1 MTSYLVQ
8 TEICG
13 YNTKQKQPQRYEKKM
28 YLISPTQQCYHFV
41 HSFAQYCIDKYTKH
55 RAFFH
60 AISCHAG
67 LENYYK
73 IYCAEVYV

>member
-1 MTSYLVQ
+1 MK
-8 TEICG
+8 ICLA
-13 YNTKQKQPQRYEKKM
+13 YYQLSSVIILCTHLHNN
-28 YLISPTQQCYHFV
+28 
-41 HSFAQYCIDKYTKH
+41 AQTKH
-55 RAFFH
+55 RAFLH